1 MALRV
6 VQAALTWSS
15 EPPVLPA
22 LIIER
27 IMPEQ
32 ASNHG

>member
-1 MALRV
+1 MALRA
-6 VQAALTWSS
+6 VQAALTLSS

-22 LIIER
+22 LIIEQ
-27 IMPEQ
+27 IMPEK